1 MSVLEQVKKHKIITI
16 LRGIP
21 HSKAADTAE
30 ALYNGGIR
38 LLEITFDQ
46 QSGTRLRD
54 TAEAISRAK
63 ERMGSKM
70 LIGAGTVLTVEEAKA
85 AFDAGAEF
93 LLSPNTDEEV
103 IRYGKE
109 LGMGVIPG
117 AFTPSEIQSAHRF
130 GADLVK
136 VFPAGNLGVGYLRAV
151 KAPLSHIPMIAVGG
165 IDGNNMAEFLEAA
178 EGVGIGANIADK
190 RLIAEGRFSELTELA
205 EGYTGLLK
213 KRG

>member
-1 MSVLEQVKKHKIITI
+1 
-16 LRGIP
+16 
-21 HSKAADTAE
+21 
-30 ALYNGGIR
+30 
-38 LLEITFDQ
+38 
-46 QSGTRLRD
+46 
-54 TAEAISRAK
+54 
-63 ERMGSKM
+63 
-70 LIGAGTVLTVEEAKA
+70 
-85 AFDAGAEF
+85 
-93 LLSPNTDEEV
+93 
-103 IRYGKE
+103 
-109 LGMGVIPG
+109 MGVIPG

-165 IDGNNMAEFLEAA
+165 IDENNMAEFLEAA